1 MNCPKCNIKMTNKN
15 ENIIGTLNND
25 SGHLIMS
32 KMECSECKLNI
43 YLNGTKEAN
52 NSWFSLYTSL
62 VILVIYR
69 LKGEN
74 IMWTTPAA
82 TEMRFGFEVTMYVM
96 NK

>member
-52 NSWFSLYTSL
+52 NS
-62 VILVIYR
+62 
-69 LKGEN
+69 
-74 IMWTTPAA
+74 
-82 TEMRFGFEVTMYVM
+82 
-96 NK
+96 